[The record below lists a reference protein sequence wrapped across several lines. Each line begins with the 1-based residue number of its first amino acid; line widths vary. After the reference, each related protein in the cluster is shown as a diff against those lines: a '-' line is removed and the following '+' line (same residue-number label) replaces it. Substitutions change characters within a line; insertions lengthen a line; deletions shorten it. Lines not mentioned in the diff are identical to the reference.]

1 MPVGDFLLAHI
12 ISKAPLMWGAFLVA
26 VLDSVNALLKNTSS
40 VGSADTFPS
49 KGKAWATASTQGE
62 GNWDAAQVS
71 GAFAFPSRSRR
82 GRWHRQVTDEVSPD
96 HLPSGKLLIK
106 RWKPC
111 KAVGNVR
118 RAGFAGTPL
127 KGKARATASTQ
138 AEGNWD
144 AAQVSGAFAFPSRS
158 RRGRWHRQVTD
169 EVSPDHLPSG
179 KLLSKGKA

>member
-1 MPVGDFLLAHI
+1 MGCGGFAGSFDTGHRQYAYPRPRQCA
-12 ISKAPLMWGAFLVA
+12 SE
-26 VLDSVNALLKNTSS
+26 NTSS

-49 KGKAWATASTQGE
+49 RGRHRATASTQGE

-111 KAVGNVR
+111 KTVGNVR

-127 KGKARATASTQ
+127 KGEGMGVQRFRRQFRAGQRQYAYPWLRQCASKKSQRRSGVTTAALLLCNITNSY
-138 AEGNWD
+138 NK
-144 AAQVSGAFAFPSRS
+144 
-158 RRGRWHRQVTD
+158 RQVN
-169 EVSPDHLPSG
+169 
-179 KLLSKGKA
+179 

>member
-1 MPVGDFLLAHI
+1 MGSFF
-12 ISKAPLMWGAFLVA
+12 SGGF
-26 VLDSVNALLKNTSS
+26 DSTDTLLKNTSS

-49 KGKAWATASTQGE
+49 KGKARATASTQGE

-111 KAVGNVR
+111 KTVGNVR

-127 KGKARATASTQ
+127 KGEGMGVQRFRRQFRAGQRQYAYPWLHQCASKNTSSVGS
-138 AEGNWD
+138 AD
-144 AAQVSGAFAFPSRS
+144 TFPSRGRHGV
-158 RRGRWHRQVTD
+158 RRFRRQFRYRAPAIC
-169 EVSPDHLPSG
+169 VSAAASMRL
-179 KLLSKGKA
+179 